1 VEPAIQVTQ
10 KFWLNISEVSGLG
23 WRLHPRTGLPDLLAV
38 SDAEDTLLT
47 AAFDG
52 GGIQGAYNKVSNLPH
67 GLRSERRAEWEA
79 VAGDAAGRVLIVHET
94 GSGLVVLAPD
104 LSFERRVTLK
114 HDWSSSTHY
123 GLESLLLL
131 RHGHL
136 LSAKQEN
143 PVVLL
148 EFAPKGERARGF
160 GPDQLLGDHESFD
173 LSNTDRE
180 LHQVKVWNLAGAT
193 EDPASI
199 NDLALDQ
206 NRNVMAISSKSRR
219 VVRLEH
225 AGPADDHV
233 GMHAYW
239 DFGIEDLGE
248 TEDVHAGAEG
258 LLIHPQLGSFISID
272 TQKRDIPNLFRVTA
286 PWGQG

>member
-1 VEPAIQVTQ
+1 MSFALAGATPFQSHTYSRS
-10 KFWLNISEVSGLG
+10 W
-23 WRLHPRTGLPDLLAV
+23 PDRDW
-38 SDAEDTLLT
+38 S
-47 AAFDG
+47 
-52 GGIQGAYNKVSNLPH
+52 
-67 GLRSERRAEWEA
+67 
-79 VAGDAAGRVLIVHET
+79 VAGD
-94 GSGLVVLAPD
+94 
-104 LSFERRVTLK
+104 K
-114 HDWSSSTHY
+114 
-123 GLESLLLL
+123 
-131 RHGHL
+131 
-136 LSAKQEN
+136 
-143 PVVLL
+143 
-148 EFAPKGERARGF
+148 ARGF

-180 LHQVKVWNLAGAT
+180 LHQVKVWNLDGAT
-193 EDPASI
+193 EDLASI

-225 AGPADDHV
+225 AAPADDAV

-239 DFGIEDLGE
+239 DFATEDLGE
-248 TEDVHAGAEG
+248 TGDVHAGAEG